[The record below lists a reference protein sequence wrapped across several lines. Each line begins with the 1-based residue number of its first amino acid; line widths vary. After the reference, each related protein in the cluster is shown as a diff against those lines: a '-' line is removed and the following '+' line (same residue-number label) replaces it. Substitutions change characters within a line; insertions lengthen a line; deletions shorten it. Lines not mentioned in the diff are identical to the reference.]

1 MNDKPLELTQQSE
14 WFAIRTRQDFRAE
27 EVLRELCDDVFFPKE
42 VVLRPDNS
50 KRVKAVIPHV
60 LFIRTSRDNALAL
73 EDAGR
78 RNPERSIRFW
88 IYRYPTDNKIQV
100 IPARS
105 IDLLRLTTSADTSGC
120 EIYNN
125 RNFKENE
132 HVRVTG
138 GPYQGMEGYVQRVRK
153 NKHVIVKIE
162 GICMVMLPFI
172 HPDLLERIE

>member
-100 IPARS
+100 IPERFISAGVKFFVYQCFIILENHGCS
-105 IDLLRLTTSADTSGC
+105 LFAHPEISMFFVYLQHKDSYNSLTNS
-120 EIYNN
+120 N
-125 RNFKENE
+125 
-132 HVRVTG
+132 H
-138 GPYQGMEGYVQRVRK
+138 
-153 NKHVIVKIE
+153 
-162 GICMVMLPFI
+162 
-172 HPDLLERIE
+172 

>member
-1 MNDKPLELTQQSE
+1 M
-14 WFAIRTRQDFRAE
+14 F
-27 EVLRELCDDVFFPKE
+27 FFPKE

-105 IDLLRLTTSADTSGC
+105 IDLLRLTRRPTQAVAKYTTTGISRKTS
-120 EIYNN
+120 
-125 RNFKENE
+125 
-132 HVRVTG
+132 
-138 GPYQGMEGYVQRVRK
+138 M
-153 NKHVIVKIE
+153 
-162 GICMVMLPFI
+162 
-172 HPDLLERIE
+172 

>member
-1 MNDKPLELTQQSE
+1 MANYGGNFIATFLHTRSFNILR
-14 WFAIRTRQDFRAE
+14 RTGT
-27 EVLRELCDDVFFPKE
+27 
-42 VVLRPDNS
+42 
-50 KRVKAVIPHV
+50 RVK
-60 LFIRTSRDNALAL
+60 RKTSENQ
-73 EDAGR
+73 
-78 RNPERSIRFW
+78 RFSEEFVGL
-88 IYRYPTDNKIQV
+88 IDPSVT
-100 IPARS
+100 PARS